1 MVWES
6 GLGFAHHPA
15 SYFFQPTPP
24 HHPGPL
30 GGPQAQLPYLGAFS
44 PARSHHASSGSQA
57 PSLPPGALCGP
68 HVSLS
73 TSAHSVVL
81 SHGDRRKES
90 PCALAGAQNAHQG
103 PGEEGRGK
111 CISPALP
118 LKGEAGH
125 ARWGLGPILHHRSQE
140 AEAKAPARLRATE
153 TGWGLAWAT
162 LLSSPLLLPVSD
174 CCDQPC
180 FKHVLTDSD
189 SVLCGLM
196 GWGAKGGPLWQ
207 EGCRLLMQR

>member
-1 MVWES
+1 MDLGSGWGAGWEGEKAILLRQRVRGTGLCSRIPSLSLGGGVVWES

-44 PARSHHASSGSQA
+44 PARSHHAPSGSQA

-68 HVSLS
+68 HVSPS
-73 TSAHSVVL
+73 TSALSVVL

-118 LKGEAGH
+118 
-125 ARWGLGPILHHRSQE
+125 
-140 AEAKAPARLRATE
+140 
-153 TGWGLAWAT
+153 
-162 LLSSPLLLPVSD
+162 
-174 CCDQPC
+174 
-180 FKHVLTDSD
+180 
-189 SVLCGLM
+189 
-196 GWGAKGGPLWQ
+196 
-207 EGCRLLMQR
+207 